1 MIAFR
6 DSTYGGVASVLD
18 AAGSFTAFA
27 DAFPNGD
34 GDRTRLEW
42 PELFAGQ
49 AWQLPFRAYL
59 ARLRD
64 KIILVDTGVGPPSDF
79 LPSAQGLLPR
89 AVDRDLVDLV
99 VLTHLHID
107 HIGWALAG
115 EQPYFRRAR
124 YVVAAADYEFFGDRL
139 GAIAE
144 SGVLRVV
151 AGECEVAPGLR
162 FLSTPGHTPGH
173 MSVLIDES
181 TLILGDVAVHPLQL
195 ARPSSPYAHEADPEL
210 AAATRRSLLEHL
222 ADSQTVVAAGHF
234 PSPFGRVRRAECGYR
249 YEPC

>member
-6 DSTYGGVASVLD
+6 DSTYGAVASVLD

-144 SGVLRVV
+144 SGVLRIV

-173 MSVLIDES
+173 
-181 TLILGDVAVHPLQL
+181 Q
-195 ARPSSPYAHEADPEL
+195 
-210 AAATRRSLLEHL
+210 SLLVRLPKTGAVVLSGDLVHFRDNFEARRAPSFNFNQEQSL
-222 ADSQTVVAAGHF
+222 QSIDKVAALLK
-234 PSPFGRVRRAECGYR
+234 AERGQLWINHDSAQSATIPHAPQYVQ
-249 YEPC
+249 